1 MAKGSKGKRTADGI
15 SVGQPDTTARE
26 NAAVDNDNI
35 TEDAIADATAVA
47 KNVNAQEENAVN
59 AESETASEAVAAGAT
74 CEAAESAENCAEEVA
89 ENVAEEEEKT
99 QTAGSDVEND
109 TMKPEL
115 SWKYVFYLLKKGFK
129 RYFIDAFTGMAQGL
143 FCTLIAGTILGQ
155 IGTWIQGAGTDAG
168 IAVGGGVIAVANIAK
183 MLMGAGIGIG
193 IAHMLKAPKL
203 VMFTAAVAGLVGA
216 FGDAIVGGFTG
227 GFVADGVT
235 AVLAGV
241 KPAAPGNPI
250 GAYVVAVL
258 AIEGGRLVAGR
269 TKVDIVVV
277 PLVMF
282 VVCLFAVWVAWPFIM
297 FVNLIGEGIALAT
310 AATPAIMGIVIAVA
324 MGILL
329 TLPTSSAA
337 IWLAVA
343 SPVIT
348 GFAAGTVAFE
358 TYDAM
363 LLAGGAAMVGC
374 SAHMVGFAV
383 QSFRENKWGGLIAQ
397 GLGTSMLQ
405 IPNLMRHPIIL
416 VPPILAS
423 IVVGPLSTCAFQLR
437 CNAVGGGMGTSGLVG
452 IFGAIDAS
460 AGVIPDWKL
469 ALGIVFCCFVI
480 PAVVCFVAS
489 EIMRKLGWIKFGY
502 QSLDL

>member
-1 MAKGSKGKRTADGI
+1 MGKMSENGNNEREYVRMTAEE
-15 SVGQPDTTARE
+15 RE
-26 NAAVDNDNI
+26 AEAALLS
-35 TEDAIADATAVA
+35 A
-47 KNVNAQEENAVN
+47 
-59 AESETASEAVAAGAT
+59 
-74 CEAAESAENCAEEVA
+74 AAESGENADADKNGGSAAQKEEI
-89 ENVAEEEEKT
+89 
-99 QTAGSDVEND
+99 
-109 TMKPEL
+109 KPEFSRKFIL
-115 SWKYVFYLLKKGFK
+115 YILKKGFV

-155 IGTWIQGAGTDAG
+155 IGTWITSAGTDAAL
-168 IAVGGGVIAVANIAK
+168 AVGGGMTAVANIAK

-193 IAHMLKAPKL
+193 IAHSLKAPKL

-216 FGDAIVGGFTG
+216 FGDAIVDGFTG
-227 GFVADGVT
+227 GFVSSSVND
-235 AVLAGV
+235 VLSGIA
-241 KPAAPGNPI
+241 PAAPGNPI
-250 GAYVVAVL
+250 GSYVVSVL
-258 AIEGGRLVAGR
+258 AVELGRQVAGK

-282 VVCLFAVWVAWPFIM
+282 VICLFAVWAAWPFIQL
-297 FVNLIGEGIALAT
+297 VNLIGEGVALAT
-310 AATPAIMGIVIAVA
+310 AATPAVMGIVIAAV

-343 SPVIT
+343 SPVVAAY
-348 GFAAGTVAFE
+348 AAGEVSFA
-358 TYDAM
+358 TYDAI

-397 GLGTSMLQ
+397 GIGTSMLQ
-405 IPNLMRHPIIL
+405 IPNLMRHPQIM
-416 VPPILAS
+416 VPPIIAS
-423 IVVGPLSTCAFQLR
+423 IIVGPLSTCVFGLR

-460 AGVIPDWKL
+460 VEVGLPEWKL

-480 PAVVCFVAS
+480 PAVVCFAVS
-489 EIMRKLGWIKFGY
+489 ELMRKLGWIKYGD
-502 QSLDL
+502 QSLSV

>member
-1 MAKGSKGKRTADGI
+1 MGKMSENGNNEREYVRMTAEE
-15 SVGQPDTTARE
+15 RE
-26 NAAVDNDNI
+26 AEAAI
-35 TEDAIADATAVA
+35 LSA
-47 KNVNAQEENAVN
+47 
-59 AESETASEAVAAGAT
+59 
-74 CEAAESAENCAEEVA
+74 AAESGENADADKNGGSATQKEEI
-89 ENVAEEEEKT
+89 
-99 QTAGSDVEND
+99 
-109 TMKPEL
+109 KPEFSRKFIL
-115 SWKYVFYLLKKGFK
+115 YILKKGFV

-155 IGTWIQGAGTDAG
+155 IGTWITSAGTDAAL
-168 IAVGGGVIAVANIAK
+168 AVGGGVTAVANIAK

-193 IAHMLKAPKL
+193 IAHSLKAPKL

-216 FGDAIVGGFTG
+216 FGDAIVDGFTG
-227 GFVADGVT
+227 GFVSSSVND
-235 AVLAGV
+235 VLSGIA
-241 KPAAPGNPI
+241 PAAPGNPI
-250 GAYVVAVL
+250 GSYVVSVL
-258 AIEGGRLVAGR
+258 AVELGRQVAGK

-282 VVCLFAVWVAWPFIM
+282 VICLFAVWAAWPFIQL
-297 FVNLIGEGIALAT
+297 VNLIGEGVALAT
-310 AATPAIMGIVIAVA
+310 AATPAVMGIVIAAV

-343 SPVIT
+343 SPVVAAY
-348 GFAAGTVAFE
+348 AAGEVSFA
-358 TYDAM
+358 TYDAI

-397 GLGTSMLQ
+397 GIGTSMLQ
-405 IPNLMRHPIIL
+405 IPNLMRHPQIM
-416 VPPILAS
+416 VPPIIAS
-423 IVVGPLSTCAFQLR
+423 IIVGPLSTCVFGLR

-460 AGVIPDWKL
+460 VEVGLPEWKL

-480 PAVVCFVAS
+480 PAVVCFAVS
-489 EIMRKLGWIKFGY
+489 ELMRKLGWIKYGD
-502 QSLDL
+502 QSLSV